1 MTVHRLLLDSICFA
15 LTSVV
20 LALGTAMAT
29 APEDGGWTEGAEFEA
44 LYAKWRGW
52 NLRPPVPPTWKQL
65 TVGRRVPSWASWTHI
80 MEWAV
85 PAQNSSVGQGKS
97 AVKTARFNLRFR
109 KAFSLEELS
118 TEGVCNVDV

>member
-1 MTVHRLLLDSICFA
+1 MTVRRLMLDSICFA

-44 LYAKWRGW
+44 LYDELERLEPKAACPSDMETTDGGAKSPLVG
-52 NLRPPVPPTWKQL
+52 QL
-65 TVGRRVPSWASWTHI
+65 DTYHGLG
-80 MEWAV
+80 V